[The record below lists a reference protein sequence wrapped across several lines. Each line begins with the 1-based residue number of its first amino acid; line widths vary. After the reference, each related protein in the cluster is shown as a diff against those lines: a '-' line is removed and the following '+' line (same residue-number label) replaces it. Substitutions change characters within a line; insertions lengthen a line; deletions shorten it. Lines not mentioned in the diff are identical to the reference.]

1 MSALAGYTIRAL
13 APYKG
18 LTNTEPQI
26 SVSPGKVLPATAT
39 GTLFTVTGSIAVLD
53 LVGVVSTAFAVT
65 AVNVSLGV
73 TGSNAAI
80 ASNPAAAFASTAIS
94 SALTLPALLG
104 GQLPAAV
111 TAKGTAGA
119 FQQFEVRNTNIT
131 ITTDATN
138 TGAITWILAWA
149 PLFRKVPGSVTVV

>member
-1 MSALAGYTIRAL
+1 MSALAGYTIKAL

-18 LTNTEPQI
+18 LTNTQPQI
-26 SVSPGKVLPATAT
+26 SVSNGKVLPATAT

-53 LVGVVSTAFAVT
+53 LVGIVSTALAIT
-65 AVNVSLGV
+65 AVNISLGV

-80 ASNPAAAFASTAIS
+80 ASNPAAAFASTAVG
-94 SALTLPALLG
+94 SAIVLPATIG

-111 TAKGTAGA
+111 AAKATSSA
-119 FQQFEVRNTNIT
+119 FEQFEVRGTNIT

-138 TGAITWILAWA
+138 AGAITWVLAWA
-149 PLFRKVPGSVTVV
+149 PLLRKSPGSVAIA